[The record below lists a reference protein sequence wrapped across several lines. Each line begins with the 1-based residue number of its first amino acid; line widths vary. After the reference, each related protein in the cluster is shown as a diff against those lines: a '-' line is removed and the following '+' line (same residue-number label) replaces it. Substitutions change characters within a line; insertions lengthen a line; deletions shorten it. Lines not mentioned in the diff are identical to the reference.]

1 MGNFVEFYEFLRL
14 QMVFGIVRCS
24 DIVILIQLFYE
35 ISQFKFEVQY
45 GTVFNKGRQSAGWRS
60 RD

>member
-24 DIVILIQLFYE
+24 DSVILIQLFYE
-35 ISQFKFEVQY
+35 IK
-45 GTVFNKGRQSAGWRS
+45 SASDALHDSLIFGY
-60 RD
+60 